1 MSHERGTSVTSIE
14 WTLPGVADVVAEAVP
29 DREMIVCGD
38 TRRTFAEVAERS
50 RGFAGFLVSS
60 GIGCRVERTDL
71 ERWEA
76 GQDPVAMVLHNCAE
90 YLEAQLGCF
99 RARAVPFNV
108 NHHYRAAEVRGLF
121 EVVQPRAV
129 LLHRSFAPLIEEA
142 LAGMPLD
149 TDVQLIVVEDG
160 SDVPHPVGSIPYED
174 AVAAGAGV
182 QLPEPS
188 PDDLY
193 MVCTGGTTGPPK
205 AVLWR
210 QADIYLAAM
219 GRAELVTADDIAQA
233 ARDGGGSWFPTAPLM
248 HAAAQWTAYSAL
260 HVGSTVVLLDG
271 SEPFSARRLL
281 EVAESEQV
289 VMISIVGD
297 AFARPM
303 VEELDRKAYDL
314 SNLFIFGTGGAA
326 TSEHLKDAL
335 LDHVPNMMIID
346 GYGASETGGMAFVA
360 KTKGE
365 PTPGFT
371 PSGGAIVISADRSAH
386 LEPGSDEIGWTARVG
401 RVPLGYLGDQ
411 TKTEETF
418 PIVDGERLSVPGDRA
433 KLAEDGSIVMLGRDS
448 MVVNTGGEKV
458 FVEEVEEVL
467 RAHDEIAD
475 ALVVGRPSERFG
487 QEVVAIVQLVAGS
500 TLGPSDIRDLVAEAL
515 ARFKAPRAVL
525 ITEKVERYAN
535 GKANYTWAREVALE
549 ARSTDQAPKTDG

>member
-1 MSHERGTSVTSIE
+1 MGQQSTSID
-14 WTLPGVADVVAEAVP
+14 WTLPAIADVVAEAVP

-50 RGFAGFLVSS
+50 RGLAGYLVQQ
-60 GIGCRVERTDL
+60 GIGTHTERDEL
-71 ERWEA
+71 ERWEV
-76 GQDPVAMVLHNCAE
+76 GQDAVAMVLHNCAE

-108 NHHYRAAEVRGLF
+108 NHHYRATEVRGLF
-121 EVVQPRAV
+121 EVVRPRAI
-129 LLHRSFAPLIEEA
+129 LLHRSYAPLIDEA
-142 LAGMPLD
+142 LAGLPFD
-149 TDVQLIVVEDG
+149 PSSTGEGVQIIVVEDG
-160 SDVPHPVGSIPYED
+160 SDVPHPVDSIPYEQ
-174 AVAAGAGV
+174 AVAAGAGIE
-182 QLPEPS
+182 LPEPS

-219 GRAELVTADDIAQA
+219 GRAELITADDIAQA
-233 ARDGGGSWFPTAPLM
+233 AVDGGGSWFPTAPLM
-248 HAAAQWTAYSAL
+248 HAAAQWTAYSAF

-271 SEPFSARRLL
+271 SEPFSAQRLL

-289 VMISIVGD
+289 VMVSIVGD
-297 AFARPM
+297 AFARPL
-303 VEELDRKAYDL
+303 VEELDRKSYDL

-335 LDHVPNMMIID
+335 LEHVPNMMIID

-371 PSGGAIVISADRSAH
+371 PSGGAIVISADRTTH

-418 PIVDGERLSVPGDRA
+418 PVVDGERLSVPGDRA
-433 KLAEDGSIVMLGRDS
+433 KLADDGSIVMLGRDS

-467 RAHDEIAD
+467 RADDRIAD
-475 ALVVGRPSERFG
+475 ALVVGRPSDRFG
-487 QEVVAIVQLVAGS
+487 QEVVAIVELAPTPAGGS
-500 TLGPSDIRDLVAEAL
+500 ALSAADIREIVASTL

-525 ITEKVERYAN
+525 VVDRVERYAN
-535 GKANYTWAREVALE
+535 GKANYTWAKEVA
-549 ARSTDQAPKTDG
+549 ADAVDAG